1 MNDSSTSL
9 ERLHHALTTPSGGV
23 LGLVDELLAVAREHG
38 LQLDWKA
45 DHCRVQF
52 REGGS
57 SDSIEVPLRKSVV
70 RAVLARIAVLCNQRK
85 PNSSSPYGGQ
95 GELFVG
101 ADPTT
106 TIRAVFVNTPDEQSL
121 ELTPLRNERR
131 TAMPE
136 AAIEGQNP
144 KMEHAPS

>member
-1 MNDSSTSL
+1 MNNSSTSL
-9 ERLHHALTTPSGGV
+9 DRLHHALTTPTGGV

-52 REGGS
+52 REGS
-57 SDSIEVPLRKSVV
+57 PSDSIEVPLRKSVV

-85 PNSSSPYGGQ
+85 PNSTSPYGGQ

-106 TIRAVFVNTPDEQSL
+106 TIRVVFVNTPDEQSL
-121 ELTPLRNERR
+121 ELMPLRNERVKKGVSSFVGG
-131 TAMPE
+131 E
-136 AAIEGQNP
+136 
-144 KMEHAPS
+144 K

>member
-1 MNDSSTSL
+1 MNNSSTSL
-9 ERLHHALTTPSGGV
+9 ERLHHALTTPTGGV
-23 LGLVDELLAVAREHG
+23 LGLVDELLAVACEHG

-52 REGGS
+52 QEGGLS
-57 SDSIEVPLRKSVV
+57 NSIELPLRKSVV

-85 PNSSSPYGGQ
+85 PNSASPYGGQ

-106 TIRAVFVNTPDEQSL
+106 TIRVVFVNTPDEQSL
-121 ELTPLRNERR
+121 ELTPLRNER
-131 TAMPE
+131 AKKGVSSFVGGE
-136 AAIEGQNP
+136 
-144 KMEHAPS
+144 K